1 VNDLVSISPDK
12 IITIYDKEAEKAIC
26 QVTKQI
32 VEGSL
37 YPAYMERIE
46 AFEQKRVNPY
56 DHFQDSDIM
65 YFYVNQKTHAD
76 ETKNRTEETKKEYAR
91 DLLHFYFFLRQHE
104 EFIPMSKNQRI
115 LPLVEKRHIREYQAM
130 LQSVQWEQK
139 NGIVKTGYS
148 AATRNRKINVLKS
161 FFIWLKS
168 VSYITEE
175 IHSAFLSEELRV
187 DDRPIRELA
196 YEEVKMLLDYY
207 KDHPINYALLSILAL
222 TGLRIQEVGKLKWS
236 DLYYDGHI
244 GRYYVRVVGKG
255 RKEREAI
262 IFHNVFERIQAFRTR
277 RGLPTELNPEDDTP
291 IFTTNK
297 GKAYNYKYL
306 SEYITR
312 IIEQTKFPFLKHRT
326 SRITPH
332 TFRHYFAAECLR
344 AGANTSYIQ
353 QTLGHSDI
361 RTTQIYLDRIL
372 KRENNAALKLD
383 ESRY

>member
-1 VNDLVSISPDK
+1 MNDLSAISSDK
-12 IITIYDKEAEKAIC
+12 IITTYDKEAEKAIR
-26 QVTKQI
+26 QVAKKI
-32 VEGSL
+32 VDGSL

-76 ETKNRTEETKKEYAR
+76 ETKNRTKQTKAEYAR

-104 EFIPMSKNQRI
+104 EFLPMNKNTRI
-115 LPLVEKRHIREYQAM
+115 LPLVEKRHLREYQAM
-130 LQSVQWEQK
+130 LKTVQREQK
-139 NGIVKTGYS
+139 NEIIKTGYS
-148 AATRNRKINVLKS
+148 PATRNRKVNVLKS
-161 FFIWLKS
+161 FFTWLKS
-168 VSYITEE
+168 VDYIKEE
-175 IHSAFLSEELRV
+175 IHSAFLSEELRIE
-187 DDRPIRELA
+187 DRPVRELA
-196 YEEVKMLLDYY
+196 YEEVKMLLDFY
-207 KDHPINYALLSILAL
+207 KDHPINYALLSVLAL
-222 TGLRIQEVGKLKWS
+222 TGLRIQELSKLTWGS
-236 DLYYDGHI
+236 LRYDAHI
-244 GRYYVRVVGKG
+244 GKYFVRVIGKG

-262 IFHNVFERIQAFRTR
+262 LFHNVFERIQAFRAR
-277 RGLPTELNPEDDTP
+277 RGLPTQLNPEDDTP

-306 SEYITR
+306 SEYVTR
-312 IIEQTKFPFLKHRT
+312 IIEQTDFPFLKHRT

-361 RTTQIYLDRIL
+361 RTTQIYLDRLL